1 MKIVRRKLIVVTI
14 GTYRVKITLPSR
26 ITHKKDWRSDTR
38 HKVKGEFIKI

>member
-26 ITHKKDWRSDTR
+26 IAHKKIGDRTLDT
-38 HKVKGEFIKI
+38 K